1 MEEPTVRRL
10 LAAVNRYSHE
20 KSKISIVPHRKPYTV
35 DPEGNPGAHFLHD
48 TSRTRPPTGPRPR
61 GCAPLTLA
69 GGYAWIH
76 IHTPEPDFFGST
88 CQMRS
93 TPHGAYKECPAKYG
107 MCMVCSFV
115 PFRSRE
121 HDDNTLRT
129 AHPAVIFASHM
140 CLVCGWVWV
149 LDMNTRQQY
158 MKPFYTGTLDINR
171 SQTVPDPGT
180 IGAVPDSI
188 ISTNT
193 IHAHHPACKVLQLH
207 LPCTNPAFMQMECI
221 VKT

>member
-61 GCAPLTLA
+61 GCAPLTPA

-88 CQMRS
+88 SHMPDALYSAWCL
-93 TPHGAYKECPAKYG
+93 HGAA
-107 MCMVCSFV
+107 SDD
-115 PFRSRE
+115 
-121 HDDNTLRT
+121 HDHTT
-129 AHPAVIFASHM
+129 H
-140 CLVCGWVWV
+140 
-149 LDMNTRQQY
+149 
-158 MKPFYTGTLDINR
+158 
-171 SQTVPDPGT
+171 T
-180 IGAVPDSI
+180 IGGGYGLGVPTAAAHAPGAHRSALARRWWHLRGEKESQREGTEAVRR
-188 ISTNT
+188 
-193 IHAHHPACKVLQLH
+193 
-207 LPCTNPAFMQMECI
+207 
-221 VKT
+221 